1 MSDRKPPRDI
11 WKQPPGKQ
19 RPVEDELA
27 DSPALAEPEQE
38 TSDGE
43 EREPEATEEPGYSP
57 RHRAPGR
64 GPLIRRRRGRP
75 DEADAEDVSDR
86 PWERDDDARPRWIDE
101 EESIVAPPPRPVEDV
116 PTLGPRRSERKR
128 KASPVEEDPHPELI
142 RRTRDY
148 TGRHLAPKK
157 PGGWSRGAEGDVEE
171 FHDRS
176 EIDRMEPRPARPR
189 RTFVESDVRDE
200 PESGLFARPW
210 RSRRAASLQPPS
222 EEELVFEEPS
232 APTAPVE
239 DDAGIAADAT
249 TTTDEPGIDEPQPDE
264 PQPDEPEPD
273 EPEPDEPEPDEPE
286 PDEPEPELE
295 TPAAP
300 EEPEPEPEPESQEA
314 ASEVGAPAAPA
325 PPPAAEAAPET
336 PVSSA
341 EAEPDAARA
350 EVTVLAEE
358 VVAEGIT
365 EDVPLGPRTA
375 ALQERKK
382 KKKVRQTAGGI
393 VAIAAAIVGM
403 IAMGVLAKRV
413 VDPPEERVAVP
424 LTQPAASP
432 EDGTTL
438 LFGTREDAGAAGA
451 AIWMTL
457 ISYDA
462 EEEKASVVYIPPHTA
477 VEVPGRGLQGVGEAY
492 GSGGIPLLLVATE
505 NLLGVSVDRY
515 LELSDKDARVFFEGL
530 GPLTVDV
537 PAEVRVPAGRD
548 QARLIFVDGPQ
559 ELTPELM
566 VRLLYTVG
574 LEGDDVELGS
584 RHLAFWDA
592 VFDAYDD
599 RDEIAQVVERA
610 GAALGESDASLGDHA
625 KFFGAIAE
633 LRTEELTLTALP
645 VRPISAGDSELY
657 ATDEDELAEFVA
669 TTIGA
674 GRDRPAEVRVQV
686 LNGNGVPGIGQ
697 QVADRLVGEGFRVIL
712 SGNARRLNYRETLV
726 IAYDSSNAG
735 VALAE
740 RARELLGV
748 GEVQVSA
755 QQQGI
760 VDLTIVVGK
769 DFLRVR

>member
-27 DSPALAEPEQE
+27 DSPALAEPGQPR
-38 TSDGE
+38 DDDE

-75 DEADAEDVSDR
+75 DEADVEDTSER
-86 PWERDDDARPRWIDE
+86 PWERDDDARTRWIDE
-101 EESIVAPPPRPVEDV
+101 EESIVGPPPRPVEDV
-116 PTLGPRRSERKR
+116 PTLGPRRSERR
-128 KASPVEEDPHPELI
+128 KKAGPNEEDPHPELI

-157 PGGWSRGAEGDVEE
+157 PGPWSRGAEGDIEE

-176 EIDRMEPRPARPR
+176 EIDRMEPRPTRPR

-210 RSRRAASLQPPS
+210 RSRRATSLQPPS
-222 EEELVFEEPS
+222 EDELVFEEPE
-232 APTAPVE
+232 AAAGPDE
-239 DDAGIAADAT
+239 DDAGFGADAT
-249 TTTDEPGIDEPQPDE
+249 TTTEEPAIDDSNVASVAG
-264 PQPDEPEPD
+264 PEPD
-273 EPEPDEPEPDEPE
+273 EPEPDEPEPDES
-286 PDEPEPELE
+286 EPELE
-295 TPAAP
+295 TPAGA
-300 EEPEPEPEPESQEA
+300 EEPEADEGE
-314 ASEVGAPAAPA
+314 SEVDAPAAPA
-325 PPPAAEAAPET
+325 PPAAAEAAPKT
-336 PVSSA
+336 PAPPA
-341 EAEPDAARA
+341 EAEPDEAGD

-358 VVAEGIT
+358 VVAEETIG
-365 EDVPLGPRTA
+365 DLPLGPRTA

-438 LFGTREDAGAAGA
+438 LFGTREDAGASGA

-559 ELTPELM
+559 ELTSELM

-599 RDEIAQVVERA
+599 PDEIAQAVEGA

-625 KFFGAIAE
+625 KFFAAIAD
-633 LRTEELTLTALP
+633 LRSEELTLTALP

-674 GRDRPAEVRVQV
+674 GRDQPAEVRVQV

-726 IAYDSSNAG
+726 IAYDSSNEG